1 MEKAALG
8 HLLAQQ
14 RTPMAVFVAGRGVAV
29 PFGSADGAAD
39 PATIRRLTPDTPFR
53 TASNTKTSVAA
64 TVLRLWE
71 HGRIALDA
79 PIDRLIDPTLDG
91 ILRAAGYGTGRMTV
105 RQLLSHS
112 AGLRDHAEH
121 PDFLAT
127 ALADPDHAWTRATQ
141 VGLVARHP
149 GPIAEP
155 GQAFHYSD
163 TGYVLLGDIV
173 ERLTGEPLAAVV
185 RRELSFEKLGLT
197 STWWET
203 MEEPPADV
211 EPRARQYLGK
221 VDTTELNG
229 TMDAY
234 GGGGLIM
241 SVRDLAQLTA
251 ALFEGRIFE
260 HEATLEEMTAQGTHL
275 GAADYRLGLVAQRV
289 GGHLCFAHLGY
300 WGTAA
305 YYAPGFDIAVAGFT
319 ANRSARPALI
329 SILEQTL
336 QAFMRRA

>member
-1 MEKAALG
+1 
-8 HLLAQQ
+8 
-14 RTPMAVFVAGRGVAV
+14 FVTGRGVAV
-29 PFGSADGAAD
+29 PFGSADGSAD
-39 PATIRRLTPDTPFR
+39 PATIRRLTPETPLR
-53 TASNTKTSVAA
+53 TASNTKMIVAA

-71 HGRIALDA
+71 QERIALDA
-79 PIDRLIDPTLDG
+79 PIDRLIDRALRN
-91 ILRAAGYGTGRMTV
+91 ILRAAGYRPDRMTI

-127 ALADPDHAWTRATQ
+127 ALADRRHVWTRATQ
-141 VGLVARHP
+141 VGLLRHYP
-149 GPIAEP
+149 RPLAEP

-173 ERLTGEPLAAVV
+173 ERLTGERLAAVV

-203 MEEPPADV
+203 MEEPPAGV
-211 EPRARQYLGK
+211 EPRARQYLGDT
-221 VDTTELNG
+221 DTTELNG
-229 TMDAY
+229 TMDAF

-260 HEATLEEMTAQGTHL
+260 RAATLEEMTKQGTHL
-275 GAADYRLGLVAQRV
+275 GAADYRFGLMAMRV
-289 GGHLCFAHLGY
+289 GGHQCYAHLGY

-329 SILEQTL
+329 SIVEQIL
-336 QAFMRRA
+336 QASVRQA